1 LKKILES
8 LKIKGNQRKKDYG
21 YKQTCLQAIILSN
34 CLYLGL
40 INKYKGLLYQTDRLK
55 FNQTIRKG
63 GDKRKS
69 KGGRLKGLNLLQDPK
84 GIPGKWIP
92 SGDQRGR
99 VPRKKEPAFFRY
111 DEIGTGAWAGQAGRE
126 GLKKSEGSTKMGFR
140 WTETNRT
147 FLEDWGDQNSGSGRG
162 QDISSKYG
170 QGVMGNALGWR
181 QDGSPLHRPRN
192 GVVWKGGV
200 VG

>member
-8 LKIKGNQRKKDYG
+8 LKIKGNQRKKDYD

-126 GLKKSEGSTKMGFR
+126 GLKRARDQQRWVFGGPKRTEPFWRTGGTRTRAPAGVRISAPSTDRGLWEMP
-140 WTETNRT
+140 
-147 FLEDWGDQNSGSGRG
+147 SGGGRMDLHSIGRG
-162 QDISSKYG
+162 TG
-170 QGVMGNALGWR
+170 
-181 QDGSPLHRPRN
+181 
-192 GVVWKGGV
+192 
-200 VG
+200 